1 MSKHRPSVIGDL
13 NLVAETPPPEQPAT
27 TAEPAAAETATA
39 TIHTLTPAKPA
50 KDVRHTSLYLPKAV
64 HRTIA
69 EIALAQ
75 DRKPHAIML
84 EGLDLVLRKYG
95 HPSVAELAARDKA
108 S

>member
-1 MSKHRPSVIGDL
+1 MSKRPSVIGDL
-13 NLVAETPPPEQPAT
+13 NLVAGTPPTEQPAT
-27 TAEPAAAETATA
+27 PAEPAAIETMTATV
-39 TIHTLTPAKPA
+39 HNLTPAKPA

-95 HPSVAELAARDKA
+95 HPSIAEMESRDKA